1 MMARLKLTFVLAA
14 APMLLAPMAALEAQA
29 GGRYQVLIPYFEP
42 LEGARDNFGRDASE
56 DLREMI
62 STLATHEA
70 IERGDIEDEA
80 DRFDLDMRDLNCIR
94 SIQLAAQI
102 EVPIVICAQ
111 YTQQPDKSWTVSSEI
126 RTVSTQ
132 ETFALEPFT
141 VPERGRE
148 EAARRIFEEF
158 DRYNTQIRSAAICAD
173 YMASQQ
179 WDNALRNCEESL
191 ALNPNAIGVRYQRGR
206 ILYEMNR
213 YPEAMEDLEAVLGL
227 NGFHE
232 EALQLAGYISAVQE
246 QDDQAREYYSRY
258 LEVNPGNAAVRM
270 NIAYDLARA
279 GDPVGAMAFIQEGLD
294 VDPENINLWEQ
305 FGGFAFSA
313 GVEAQQA
320 SAVSQEN
327 GGGVAPEAVQYYRQ
341 AIEAYER
348 VFQSKGAETPVGHL
362 RNIVGAYIQLEELEE
377 AIQMSERVLE
387 THPQEEQL
395 WVYYADALQRS
406 GRLDDAIVALD
417 RVLELN
423 PSHPNAALRQ
433 GSWLV
438 EAGRLDDA
446 VDVLTRASA
455 GDAQKA
461 DQAARLIFNEAY
473 QNGYNQDRFDYAIQ
487 GLSAAKRLPGLGAA
501 MMNQLNFWHGFSLYQ
516 AAIREQ
522 VPQTVAT
529 ARSSLPKFQQAL
541 QLLQQAG
548 DYPATVNVN
557 MTELIAGVNTYV
569 EIQEAIIRRG

>member
-1 MMARLKLTFVLAA
+1 MMARLKLTLVLTAA
-14 APMLLAPMAALEAQA
+14 TMLLVPAALEAQA

-42 LEGARDNFGRDASE
+42 LEGARDNLGRDASE

-70 IERGDIEDEA
+70 IDRRDIEDEA
-80 DRFDLDMRDLNCIR
+80 DRFDIDMDDLNCIR

-102 EVPIVICAQ
+102 QAPIVICAR
-111 YTQQPDKSWTVSSEI
+111 YTQGADKSWTVNSEI

-148 EAARRIFEEF
+148 EAARRIFEQF

-179 WDNALRNCEESL
+179 WDNALRTCDESL
-191 ALNPNAIGVRYQRGR
+191 AVNPDAIGVRYQRAR
-206 ILYEMNR
+206 IMYQLER
-213 YPEAMEDLEAVLGL
+213 YDESMEDLEAVLEM

-232 EALQLAGYISAVQE
+232 EALQLAGYISAS
-246 QDDQAREYYSRY
+246 QDRDEDARQYYGRY
-258 LEVNPGNAAVRM
+258 LEVNPGDAGIRM
-270 NIAYDLARA
+270 RIAYELAQA

-305 FGGFAFSA
+305 FGGFAFTA

-320 SAVSQEN
+320 SAVGQEN

-348 VFQSKGAETPVGHL
+348 VFEAKGAETPVGHL
-362 RNIVGAYIQLEELEE
+362 RNIVGAYIQLEEHED
-377 AIQMSERVLE
+377 AIRMSERVLE
-387 THPQEEQL
+387 THPQEQQL

-433 GSWLV
+433 GNWLI
-438 EAGRLDDA
+438 EAGRLNDA

-455 GDAQKA
+455 GDSQKA
-461 DQAARLIFNEAY
+461 EQAARLIFNEAY
-473 QNGYNQDRFDYAIQ
+473 QNGYNEDRFDYAIE
-487 GLSAAKRLPGLGAA
+487 GLTAAKRLPGLGTA

-516 AAIREQ
+516 SAIREQ
-522 VPQTVAT
+522 QPSTVPTAQAT
-529 ARSSLPKFQQAL
+529 LPKFQEAL

-557 MTELIAGVNTYV
+557 MTELLAGVNTYI